1 MSPRVGIVVPTLG
14 QRPDYLEKC
23 LSSIRAAGN
32 AHIILVVPTSFNSQ
46 ALLLKGLID
55 SMETDEGT
63 GLAGAINKGIKSLPS
78 TVEYVNWLGD
88 DDLLTQG
95 SLENT
100 EKHLASMPDA
110 VMAFG
115 ACDYIDGYGQVLWTN
130 KSGQWA
136 VPLLRFGPDL
146 IPQPGA
152 LFRRTAFEAAG
163 GLRSDLGWAF
173 DFDLFIQ
180 LSKAGKLKYVNKTLA
195 QFRWH
200 PESLSVEHR
209 KKSVAEASKVRVS
222 HLPTWLR
229 SISFLWE
236 YPVQQATL
244 IAGKRIT
251 AKANAQSKARTK

>member
-1 MSPRVGIVVPTLG
+1 MNPRVGIVVPTLG

-88 DDLLTQG
+88 DDLLTKG
-95 SLENT
+95 SLEIT
-100 EKHLASMPDA
+100 EEHLDSNPNE
-110 VMAFG
+110 VMVFG
-115 ACDYIDGYGQVLWTN
+115 ACDYVDGDGHVLWTN

-136 VPLLRFGPDL
+136 VPLMRFGPDL

-152 LFRRTAFEAAG
+152 LFRKTAFEAAG
-163 GLRSDLGWAF
+163 GLRTALGWAF
-173 DFDLFIQ
+173 DFDLFIR

-222 HLPTWLR
+222 HLPSWLR
-229 SISFLWE
+229 AVSLLWE
-236 YPVQQATL
+236 YPVRQATL
-244 IAGKRIT
+244 IAGKRLS
-251 AKANAQSKARTK
+251 AKAKTNSKAQTK